1 MPSGASEPGNV
12 SRLYCGLVR
21 ERGTV
26 RTSTTS
32 VTSASRS
39 MATNSS
45 SGRVEWP
52 MVWNGWRMKGR
63 GLWGGLLH
71 LGELAPQRAP
81 LLGAFRG
88 VDLVRARHAPDM
100 VRRPDALKGASARSW
115 LDPSSP

>member
-1 MPSGASEPGNV
+1 MPRGASEPGNV

-45 SGRVEWP
+45 SARVEWP
-52 MVWNGWRMKGR
+52 MVWNGWRMQGR
-63 GLWGGLLH
+63 GLRGGLH
-71 LGELAPQRAP
+71 DLGELTPQRAH
-81 LLGAFRG
+81 LLDAFHD

-100 VRRPDALKGASARSW
+100 VRRPDALQGA
-115 LDPSSP
+115 